1 MRTDI
6 HTLEDYAYPLI
17 SRYSGWG
24 GGDEGAHQAG
34 LHTMFAVDND
44 LHSCLCH
51 RLNHPRSPILHAD
64 LTKMTAEQTLQLT
77 GMPLWKY
84 WVYLTTAP
92 CQGVSSAGLFDPFNP
107 MNRLMLNE
115 PWFISQL
122 KPAVFVFEN
131 VSAVNKG
138 RMKILKAM
146 LVREVNEHLVDY
158 NVLECTL
165 NSAHYKTPQDR
176 KRYIL
181 LGVRKDLGVMP
192 SFPAPDLNVRSIGDT
207 LPHIEGIR
215 FGHGM
220 KNYRPAWR
228 PSPTLTKTENL
239 YKVVNGKTE
248 KLNEAEILALC
259 GYPSDWKY
267 TGSRNKV
274 FNRAGNSVMPPLAK
288 AIFEEVRSILQRAG
302 VEPCLKKDLYA
313 ITDVTVPHSLTFN
326 PDAPTLPVLPNLKSL
341 SQSHSEFAHVPLF

>member
-6 HTLEDYAYPLI
+6 HTVDDYAYPLI

-34 LHTMFAVDND
+34 FYNMFAVDND

-51 RLNHPRSPILHAD
+51 RLNHPRSPIYHAD

-77 GMPLWKY
+77 GMPLWKN
-84 WVYLTTAP
+84 WVYLTSPP
-92 CQGVSSAGLFDPFNP
+92 CQGASSAGLFDPYHP
-107 MNRLMLNE
+107 LNRLMLNE

-131 VSAVNKG
+131 VSGIEKG

-146 LVREVNEHLVDY
+146 LVREIKNHLDDY
-158 NVLECTL
+158 HVLECIC
-165 NSAHYKTPQDR
+165 NSAHFSVPQDR
-176 KRYIL
+176 KRYIMI
-181 LGVRKDLGVMP
+181 GVRKDLDVMP
-192 SFPAPDLNVRSIGDT
+192 SFPAPSLDIPSISDR
-207 LPHIEGIR
+207 LPYIDGIR
-215 FGHGM
+215 FGHGK
-220 KNYRPAWR
+220 KNYRPACR
-228 PSPTLTKTENL
+228 PAPTLTKTENL
-239 YKVVNGKTE
+239 FKVVNGKVDVLDE
-248 KLNEAEILALC
+248 DEILALC
-259 GYPSDWKY
+259 GFPSDWKY

-274 FNRAGNSVMPPLAK
+274 YNRSGNSVMPPLAK
-288 AIFEEVRSILQRAG
+288 AIFEEIKFILQRAG

-326 PDAPTLPVLPNLKSL
+326 PDAPTLPVFPNLKSL